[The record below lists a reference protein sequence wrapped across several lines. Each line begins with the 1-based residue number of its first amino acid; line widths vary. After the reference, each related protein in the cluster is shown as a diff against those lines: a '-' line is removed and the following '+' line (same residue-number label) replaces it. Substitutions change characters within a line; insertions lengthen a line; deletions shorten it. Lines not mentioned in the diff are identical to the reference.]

1 MTNSE
6 QPDLRLILVARKG
19 EEKDATEA
27 VEIWREA
34 FSEVAPEGIEFCVW
48 LTGNE
53 PTVSQEIDACVH
65 ILHLNPLIDGYQRN
79 PRNRM
84 TWSPWG
90 QKSGPNYQFFR
101 ILREMSALHPESWIL
116 QLELDTFPLRKV
128 TPKDI
133 PWTYRGEELWV
144 VGAGIQNAREQR
156 KSRGLVHHING
167 AAFYKLGDSNFQDFL
182 ANTWRLDLLKTIRLR
197 PALAFDVMTANSSV
211 VDGPSAVHENWRE
224 SREFFKTTWA
234 MRNLLSNPSPS
245 DSLLPNDA
253 AWFVHLKGPEPQFF
267 NVERLKD

>member
-6 QPDLRLILVARKG
+6 QLDLRLILVARKG
-19 EEKDATEA
+19 EEKKAARA
-27 VEIWREA
+27 VSIWREA
-34 FSEVAPEGIEFCVW
+34 FSNVAPAGIEFCVW

-53 PTVSQEIDACVH
+53 PSTPEEIEACVH
-65 ILHLNPLIDGYQRN
+65 TLHLNPLIDGYQRN
-79 PRNRM
+79 PRHRM

-133 PWTYRGEELWV
+133 PWTHRGEELWV

-156 KSRGLVHHING
+156 KSRDLVNHING
-167 AAFYKLGDSNFQDFL
+167 AAFYRVGDSDFQNFL
-182 ANTWRLDLLKTIRLR
+182 ARTWQANLLETLR
-197 PALAFDVMTANSSV
+197 QRPGLAFDVMTSKAIEGKNKP
-211 VDGPSAVHENWRE
+211 GKRE
-224 SREFFKTTWA
+224 SWVIESEHFKTSTG
-234 MRNLLSNPSPS
+234 MLNLLAHP
-245 DSLLPNDA
+245 DSSSTPPNDQGP
-253 AWFVHLKGPEPQFF
+253 WFAHKKVK
-267 NVERLKD
+267 